1 MHRFRSWLRKVHDRL
16 QVQWTVRDES
26 IGTVERLVE
35 FLDAGVR
42 HWKPN
47 FGFKLDCSAMARS
60 RSNRTE
66 DETRAKIEQY
76 ETFVDKRLKPDLV
89 VAIGLRDK
97 VLEQQKVYS
106 DLARNIK
113 LLQEQKLTKLR
124 TMINLGS
131 EVYGQAE
138 VLDATRIFVDIGLGF
153 HAEFTL
159 DEALGFISTK
169 DKMLSKQVEQHT
181 AQVANIKAQIKLVV
195 EGLKEL
201 MNLAS

>member
-1 MHRFRSWLRKVHDRL
+1 
-16 QVQWTVRDES
+16 
-26 IGTVERLVE
+26 
-35 FLDAGVR
+35 
-42 HWKPN
+42 
-47 FGFKLDCSAMARS
+47 MARS
-60 RSNRTE
+60 RSNRSQ

-89 VAIGLRDK
+89 AAISLWDK

-106 DLARNIK
+106 DLAKNIK

-138 VLDATRIFVDIGLGF
+138 VPDATKIFVDIGLGF

-159 DEALGFISTK
+159 DEALEFISAK
-169 DKMLSKQVEQHT
+169 DKLLSKQVEQHT
-181 AQVANIKAQIKLVV
+181 AQVASIKAQIKLVV
-195 EGLKEL
+195 EGIKEL
-201 MNLAS
+201 MNMSS